1 MNIRQERFANAYI
14 TNGGNAAA
22 AARQAGYSEK
32 GAKVAGARLLKF
44 PDIRERISQHVE
56 EIKSADVATR
66 EEVLI
71 YLSSVLRGEVTDTVV
86 LSSGKTVTLKVRTR
100 ERLRAAEMLLKV
112 FGAFRDTQKDSAT
125 NSYLQEMKEL
135 ESLDGDN

>member
-44 PDIRERISQHVE
+44 PDVRARISQHVE
-56 EIKSADVATR
+56 EIQSEGVATR

-71 YLSSVLRGEVTDTVV
+71 YLSSVLRGQVTDTVV

-112 FGAFRDTQKDSAT
+112 FGAFREEPKDSAI
-125 NSYLQEMKEL
+125 NSYLQAMKEL
-135 ESLDGDN
+135 ETR